1 MPDADMPILFT
12 YEWVPDFPRGYVRD
26 LRIRWL
32 FHEMD
37 QPYRVETVPFA
48 PKSAEHLAMQ
58 PFGQVP
64 AVRWRGR
71 NWFETGAILLG
82 LATGHDRLLPEARR
96 AEITEWL
103 FAAANSVEM
112 STQPWIFAAASLA
125 APQIFGPAPA
135 PEVIERLAQRMKTR
149 LGAMETVLTTRD
161 WLAGDFTIADILM
174 ADVLRIAGDKG
185 GLEGYPVLQSYVAR
199 ATARPA
205 FRKAHA
211 DQMAHW
217 AAADAARAAVA

>member
-32 FHEMD
+32 FHEMG
-37 QPYRVETVPFA
+37 QPYRVETVTFA
-48 PKSAEHLAMQ
+48 PKRADHLAMQ

-71 NWFETGAILLG
+71 SWFETGAMLLG
-82 LATGHDRLLPEARR
+82 LASGHPTLLPEDRR
-96 AEITEWL
+96 ADITEWL

-112 STQPWIFAAASLA
+112 STQPWILANASLA

-135 PEVIERLAQRMKTR
+135 SEVIERFAQRMKSK
-149 LGAMETVLTTRD
+149 LGAMETVLTNRD
-161 WLAGDFTIADILM
+161 WLAGGFTIADILM
-174 ADVLRIAGDKG
+174 ADVLRITGDKG

-205 FRKAHA
+205 FLKAHA

-217 AAADAARAAVA
+217 HAADATRAAVA